1 MNPTPA
7 PDSIEERFY
16 WRCLAQRMKNMLESK
31 RVRPFIGMEGEE
43 LISEFRERFVNHVDG
58 VEEAKE
64 RGQVISSGRTHR
76 FLSRL
81 IISLVLVCFFLGV
94 GKLVEFFTNALN
106 HLHLIK

>member
-1 MNPTPA
+1 MNPA
-7 PDSIEERFY
+7 PDSIDECYE

-64 RGQVISSGRTHR
+64 RGQVISSGRTHS
-76 FLSRL
+76 FLHRP
-81 IISLVLVCFFLGV
+81 ITILVLVCFFLGV
-94 GKLVEFFTNALN
+94 GELVEIFTNILN